1 MQAAQRESWWQVVRG
16 LALALLLAVLL
27 LRVAKPRVRVSPGDR
42 LTPNTPTRQP
52 RPAAPPPRTAVRP
65 PAAP

>member
-1 MQAAQRESWWQVVRG
+1 MGAVQRESWWGVVRG

-27 LRVAKPRVRVSPGDR
+27 LRVAMPRVRVSPGDR
-42 LTPNTPTRQP
+42 LRPNTPVRHGNG
-52 RPAAPPPRTAVRP
+52 AVRP